1 MSTSFDNPQ
10 SNGIDPTGNQWHYEK
25 NGERKGGFDQQQII
39 DLIRSGTL
47 TYGSMVWKKGMAAW
61 AKIEQTELRQHL
73 EEFGPPPLT
82 GSGVNNK
89 IVWLI
94 AFAPIIGYLLE
105 SFVAGLF
112 GANEAQWERAMSEN
126 RYWYV
131 TLALNIGLSVLDS
144 KRLKQAG
151 HDVSHFKGWVF
162 VVPVYLYQRSKLLN
176 QNLAYFITWIVC
188 FVLSMAAHQG

>member
-1 MSTSFDNPQ
+1 MQDATTSPE
-10 SNGIDPTGNQWHYEK
+10 TLWHYEK
-25 NGERKGGFDQQQII
+25 NGVRKDGVDQQQVIA
-39 DLIRSGTL
+39 LIRNGTL
-47 TYGSMVWKKGMAAW
+47 AYGSLVWKKGMADW

-73 EEFGPPPLT
+73 EETSPPPL
-82 GSGVNNK
+82 SGAMVNNK
-89 IVWLI
+89 IVWLL

-112 GANEAQWERAMSEN
+112 GATEAQWERAMAAN

-131 TLALNIGLSVLDS
+131 TLALNIALSVLDS

-151 HDVSHFKGWVF
+151 HDISRFKGWVF
-162 VVPVYLYQRSKLLN
+162 VVPVYLYQRAKLLN

-188 FVLSMAAHQG
+188 FFITIGAHQS

>member
-1 MSTSFDNPQ
+1 MSSSFDNTQ
-10 SNGIDPTGNQWHYEK
+10 SNGLDSVGSQWHYEQ
-25 NGERKGGFDQQQII
+25 NGERKGSLDQQQII
-39 DLIRSGTL
+39 DLIRNGTL
-47 TYGSMVWKKGMAAW
+47 TYGSMVWKKGMGAW

-73 EEFGPPPLT
+73 EELGPPPLT

-89 IVWLI
+89 IVWLL

-112 GANEAQWERAMSEN
+112 GANEAQWGRAMSEN

-131 TLALNIGLSVLDS
+131 TLALNIALSVLDS

-151 HDVSHFKGWVF
+151 YDVSRFKGWVF

-188 FVLSMAAHQG
+188 FFISIGAHQG